1 MCLGRL
7 GTAVG
12 ESQADPRTKAPVREL
27 GVGMKRSCLR
37 RWAVEGPPG
46 EQQTDPAR
54 CRRSISR
61 EEGSYGFPP
70 WLPGKDGT
78 GCPAAGVRSAWGGWW
93 EACCAPA
100 QLMGCVQSPPA
111 AAADHGLIEVTHL
124 LTGGWVAVSP
134 NLRYPGPLLLLFLWE
149 ECLRP
154 QNCWPLAFG
163 GLDMEPSLMEEMQL
177 QPDLLESCHL
187 LEALPDAQQQTP
199 ILLGMLVSPAPR
211 LHCWLF
217 SFQLIPHLE
226 RNFLVLSL
234 LISETYTLQDNCL
247 HAPTPSSSETC
258 RSRDS
263 LMKRGGSR
271 GAGEPVTEGRGLED
285 AADLG

>member
-1 MCLGRL
+1 MCPGRL

-12 ESQADPRTKAPVREL
+12 GSQADLRTEAPVRGL
-27 GVGMKRSCLR
+27 GVGVKRSCPR
-37 RWAVEGPPG
+37 RWAAEGPPG

-54 CRRSISR
+54 HHRSISR

-100 QLMGCVQSPPA
+100 QLTGRVQSPPA
-111 AAADHGLIEVTHL
+111 ADHGLMEVTHL

-134 NLRYPGPLLLLFLWE
+134 NLRYPGPLFLLLLWE
-149 ECLRP
+149 EWLRP

-163 GLDMEPSLMEEMQL
+163 GLDMEPSLMEELQL
-177 QPDLLESCHL
+177 QPDILESCHL
-187 LEALPDAQQQTP
+187 LEALPDAQQQAA

-217 SFQLIPHLE
+217 PFQLIPHLE
-226 RNFLVLSL
+226 RNFLALSL

-247 HAPTPSSSETC
+247 RAPASSSPETC
-258 RSRDS
+258 RNRDR
-263 LMKRGGSR
+263 LVKRGGSR
-271 GAGEPVTEGRGLED
+271 GAGEPVTEGRGLEA
-285 AADLG
+285 AADLGW